1 MNRSAYRLI
10 ARAARGTLLDDLFLK
25 ELDFQ
30 TPAVDLVSVAQDLA
44 LGLLPVDVGAV
55 EAVEVAD
62 LEEERTLL
70 VIFLDEP
77 GGLRKKPPIR
87 RIESRGF
94 HESLRLSE
102 SFRLVSIR

>member
-1 MNRSAYRLI
+1 MDAVLAMI
-10 ARAARGTLLDDLFLK
+10 ARK
-25 ELDFQ
+25 P
-30 TPAVDLVSVAQDLA
+30 PA
-44 LGLLPVDVGAV
+44 PEF
-55 EAVEVAD
+55 EAVCMSLGDRERNKIAAALYQRALDVAPRLEELTELQIKVAD

-70 VIFLDEP
+70 VIFLDEA
-77 GGLRKKPPIR
+77 GGFRKKPPIR